1 MGSSPYLLVLFI
13 GAVIVLV
20 DGQLILRKSP
30 GYLDEVFQNPA
41 RSRQMASMVAFLFHL
56 VMLGI
61 VALVAS
67 IGLGV
72 DPGPRTVIART
83 GVMLL
88 LTAIG
93 HAATMAIL
101 SRMRDQELSTQM
113 AETQLAE
120 SQAAQ
125 QDRANRTATA
135 RTESP
140 RAEAPR
146 PEKPTVESP
155 RADAPRDGA
164 PQAEAPQAEAPQ
176 AEAPRDEAPRDEA
189 PQPEQPPVEAPR
201 TEAPRV
207 EKPRVEQPRVVKSR
221 DALPSPRPAAAGSV
235 DGRNAR

>member
-101 SRMRDQELSTQM
+101 SRMRDQELTRIVV
-113 AETQLAE
+113 T
-120 SQAAQ
+120 
-125 QDRANRTATA
+125 
-135 RTESP
+135 
-140 RAEAPR
+140 R
-146 PEKPTVESP
+146 P
-155 RADAPRDGA
+155 DGVLVGVLRR
-164 PQAEAPQAEAPQ
+164 E
-176 AEAPRDEAPRDEA
+176 DLD
-189 PQPEQPPVEAPR
+189 
-201 TEAPRV
+201 
-207 EKPRVEQPRVVKSR
+207 
-221 DALPSPRPAAAGSV
+221 D
-235 DGRNAR
+235 N

>member
-93 HAATMAIL
+93 HAATMAVL

-125 QDRANRTATA
+125 HDRADRTATA
-135 RTESP
+135 RTDRSSRTEPP

-155 RADAPRDGA
+155 RADAPQG
-164 PQAEAPQAEAPQ
+164 EAPR
-176 AEAPRDEAPRDEA
+176 AEAPREEAA
-189 PQPEQPPVEAPR
+189 QPEQPPVEAPR
-201 TEAPRV
+201 VEAPRV

-221 DALPSPRPAAAGSV
+221 DALPSPRPAAAGSA
-235 DGRNAR
+235 DGRGAR